1 MRYSHCIDLLRFLL
15 MLTLMITSIK
25 ATVDISFFHN
35 NINRSSGTIYF
46 IPCIQLLSITK
57 GSCLLSLIRY
67 EFYYDSYCHH
77 NYSNCLWF
85 ECNLN
90 KNLIGKKMKTNW
102 CFTSIT
108 NIPTI
113 RLASHTCVNTYM
125 QFHNHYHHHHHHQ
138 YPYNHHRRRNHY

>member
-1 MRYSHCIDLLRFLL
+1 MVTLIYMRVTSRMERWCDKSLFTLYEFYIDGLIYIKRMRYSHCIDLLRFLL

-77 NYSNCLWF
+77 NYSNCL
-85 ECNLN
+85 
-90 KNLIGKKMKTNW
+90 
-102 CFTSIT
+102 
-108 NIPTI
+108 
-113 RLASHTCVNTYM
+113 
-125 QFHNHYHHHHHHQ
+125 
-138 YPYNHHRRRNHY
+138 